1 MKGFEQLG
9 FDISVQHG
17 VCSVN
22 EHSESHYN
30 LQNTSF
36 APLTTVLYGRF
47 PLAKYPHRTP
57 QKIDVKLGGYPSANY
72 CIRITNPYRLHPV
85 SQR

>member
-1 MKGFEQLG
+1 MKDFEQLG
-9 FDISVQHG
+9 FDISVHHG

-36 APLTTVLYGRF
+36 AAVERDKKQLTPTKRVSRFLPLSRLFCTAVFHLQNILTE
-47 PLAKYPHRTP
+47 PLK
-57 QKIDVKLGGYPSANY
+57 KSMLN
-72 CIRITNPYRLHPV
+72 
-85 SQR
+85 

>member
-1 MKGFEQLG
+1 MKDFEQLG

-22 EHSESHYN
+22 EHSGSHYN

-36 APLTTVLYGRF
+36 AAVERSR
-47 PLAKYPHRTP
+47 KR
-57 QKIDVKLGGYPSANY
+57 LGIHGYTRRHKA
-72 CIRITNPYRLHPV
+72 TAA
-85 SQR
+85 